1 MSTCKDEELASK
13 VSLISVDH
21 LLLAFPR
28 AGVVQEMAACLS
40 CVVAVLRHVVL
51 GFTPLNTSLLGDEK
65 GCL

>member
-28 AGVVQEMAACLS
+28 AGVVQEMAACLFR
-40 CVVAVLRHVVL
+40 VVAVL
-51 GFTPLNTSLLGDEK
+51 
-65 GCL
+65 